1 MNLLIQTGVTFIP
14 AMIAI
19 IAHEIAHGW
28 MANRLGDDTAKRAG
42 RLSLNP
48 LKHLDMVGTIILP
61 VLLIMAHT
69 GIIFGW
75 AKPVPVNYHNLSKPK
90 RDIILVASAGIL
102 MNIYLAI
109 IGALMSYLCSFIP
122 SLNIQ
127 LFCAVFFINFMI
139 FNIILAVFNAIP
151 IPPLDGSKILFGW
164 SQKSWAQKYV
174 NAEREGMIAII
185 ALAFVIPLF
194 LQKLGINFDI
204 FGWYIRNVTQKI
216 SSILM

>member
-1 MNLLIQTGVTFIP
+1 MNFLIQTGVTFIP
-14 AMIAI
+14 ALIAI

-28 MANRLGDDTAKRAG
+28 IAQKLGDDTAQKAG

-48 LKHLDMVGTIILP
+48 INHIDAVGTIVLP
-61 VLLIMAHT
+61 ILLIMAHS
-69 GIIFGW
+69 GVIFGW
-75 AKPVPVNYHNLSKPK
+75 ARPVPINYHNFSKPK

-122 SLNIQ
+122 SPNIQ
-127 LFCAVFFINFMI
+127 LFCTIFFINFMI

-164 SQKSWAQKYV
+164 SEKEWAQKYV

-185 ALAFVIPLF
+185 VLAFIIPLM
-194 LQKLGINFDI
+194 LQNMGIKFDI
-204 FGWYIRNVTQKI
+204 FGWYIKNVTQSI
-216 SSILM
+216 SSILI

>member
-1 MNLLIQTGVTFIP
+1 MNFLIQTGVTFIP
-14 AMIAI
+14 ALIAI

-28 MANRLGDDTAKRAG
+28 IAQKLGDDTAQKAG

-48 LKHLDMVGTIILP
+48 INHIDAVGTIVLP
-61 VLLIMAHT
+61 ILLIMAHS
-69 GIIFGW
+69 GVIFGW
-75 AKPVPVNYHNLSKPK
+75 ARPVPINYHNFSKPK

-122 SLNIQ
+122 SPNIQ
-127 LFCAVFFINFMI
+127 LFCTIFFINFMI

-164 SQKSWAQKYV
+164 SEKEWAQKYV

-185 ALAFVIPLF
+185 VLAFIIPLM
-194 LQKLGINFDI
+194 QQNMGIKFDI
-204 FGWYIRNVTQKI
+204 FGWYIKNVTQSI
-216 SSILM
+216 SSILI